1 MSWHFVWEESGKQIL
16 LAAPLGIAATIFLE
30 TAQQLLFKYASEAKN
45 PKPLWTL
52 AGAGLY
58 VPQQLVWMFTLTL
71 LPLAFAAPFLGA
83 SYVAVPFSSSLIFKE
98 KITAIRWFGICLI
111 VAGIMLI
118 SREMAP

>member
-1 MSWHFVWEESGKQIL
+1 MSWHFIWEESGKQIL
-16 LAAPLGIAATIFLE
+16 LAAPLGIAATIILE
-30 TAQQLLFKYASEAKN
+30 TAQQLLFKYASEAKS
-45 PKPLWTL
+45 PKPLWTI

-58 VPQQLVWMFTLTL
+58 VPQQLCWMFTLTL

-98 KITAIRWFGICLI
+98 RISSVRWLGICLI

-118 SREMAP
+118 SREMSP

>member
-1 MSWHFVWEESGKQIL
+1 MSWHFIWEESGKQIL
-16 LAAPLGIAATIFLE
+16 LAAPLGIAATILLE
-30 TAQQLLFKYASEAKN
+30 TAQQLLFKYGSEAKS
-45 PKPLWTL
+45 PKPLWTI

-58 VPQQLVWMFTLTL
+58 VPQQLCWMFTLTL

-98 KITAIRWFGICLI
+98 KISSIRWFGICLI